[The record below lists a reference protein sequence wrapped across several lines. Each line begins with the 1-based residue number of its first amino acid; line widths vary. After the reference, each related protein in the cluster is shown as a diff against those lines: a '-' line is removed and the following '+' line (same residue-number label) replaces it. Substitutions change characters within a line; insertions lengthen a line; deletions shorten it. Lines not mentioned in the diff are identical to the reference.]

1 MAVVGSTEYHRFA
14 GEKVRGRSY
23 PWGLVQGIRLKQYIR
38 QYITSGTSSICAVL
52 TVLCFFAV
60 ENKDHCDFVL
70 LKSMLIN
77 THMQDLKDCTQDI
90 HYENFRKKKL
100 KQEHT
105 YVLIQ

>member
-1 MAVVGSTEYHRFA
+1 MGTGARY
-14 GEKVRGRSY
+14 
-23 PWGLVQGIRLKQYIR
+23 KQYKAIDLLEH
-38 QYITSGTSSICAVL
+38 YACICAVL
-52 TVLCFFAV
+52 TVLCSFAV